1 MLSLLY
7 KILVLLVLFAGGYL
21 LMRYGMAIDEK
32 VSLYVAIVG
41 MPLVTLALWLMGY
54 RGKKF
59 K

>member
-32 VSLYVAIVG
+32 ISFCVAVIG
-41 MPLVTLALWLMGY
+41 MPLVTLVLWFVEY